1 MEDIADCP
9 LCFYVKNQLIVGRL
23 TEAEKKSSW
32 VVIIQVPQP
41 TSKSVGESDKVVIN

>member
-9 LCFYVKNQLIVGRL
+9 LCLYVEDQLKVGRL

-32 VVIIQVPQP
+32 VVISQVPQP
-41 TSKSVGESDKVVIN
+41 TFKSVGESDKVVIN